1 MLTSAIFL
9 IVAVHLATAIFVD
22 IRVRFTYEDNPIQ
35 NISGICTNRNNVVC
49 ASTDIR
55 KFAFIITDGRLSL
68 NDPDFTILKTGE
80 FITENNTIIENIPI
94 TAFACDQ
101 EACMYRHAALAQ
113 ENIWQ
118 PISKHEQ
125 FMITHINVQTIQI
138 PVFAQAI
145 ALYYG
150 SSALQCL
157 RIQSDYNFTI
167 LSINGQA
174 IVGNVQHNESVPIV
188 DENAMYNYYYPYE
201 DFLIQPNS
209 DSSVLTLVVHNPKN
223 NIAPMRVWA
232 QVTSAQ
238 NECYLLTTI
247 TTTPT
252 STITTTMTSTITTTA
267 TTTIAPLCGFSTGIA
282 LNPYDP
288 FVLSNGENV
297 CGGESYTEKAALPID
312 FTTPASTWGYS
323 VESLNSVNLRNSW
336 IQPNQHF
343 FGPITFSCPSS
354 TSCQVADTI
363 VHQNIIQANY
373 ANSLCVGLANL
384 TFNGPPINYNYD
396 STEMGCDYE
405 YATNEGSLCFCQ
417 SVHFNAQ
424 FEQSLVCGVI
434 NENVTLYTFRCLP
447 V

>member
-125 FMITHINVQTIQI
+125 FMIININVQTIQI

-201 DFLIQPNS
+201 DFLVQPNS
-209 DSSVLTLVVHNPKN
+209 DSSVLTLIVHNPKN

-238 NECYLLTTI
+238 NECYLLTT
-247 TTTPT
+247 
-252 STITTTMTSTITTTA
+252 TITTTMTSTA
-267 TTTIAPLCGFSTGIA
+267 TTTIAPVCGFKTA
-282 LNPYDP
+282 LAEMDVYFDNSGD
-288 FVLSNGENV
+288 SV
-297 CGGESYTEKAALPID
+297 CGTASYGQRFNLQSEFNITLNTPTDTWNLDLAYLD
-312 FTTPASTWGYS
+312 F
-323 VESLNSVNLRNSW
+323 LDLRNSW
-336 IQPNQHF
+336 IQPNYQF
-343 FGPITFSCPSS
+343 FGPITPLCPSL
-354 TSCQVADTI
+354 TSCQESEKI
-363 VHQNIIQANY
+363 VDRGVLQANY
-373 ANSLCVGLANL
+373 ATSLCIGLANL
-384 TFNGPPINYNYD
+384 TGLHGYTGPLINYNYS
-396 STEMGCDYE
+396 STETGCA
-405 YATNEGSLCFCQ
+405 YAYANTLEPLCFCDR
-417 SVHFNAQ
+417 VD
-424 FEQSLVCGVI
+424 FEGYETNTTIQCPI
-434 NENVTLYTFRCLP
+434 QHEHVTLYTFRCLP
-447 V
+447 D